1 MFPVIRGTERRI
13 IFIGLKIVSLYDG
26 ISCGRVA
33 LERAGYTVSSY
44 HAFEIDKHAIAVSRY
59 QYPDIEHHGDVL
71 DADFYKFADMGIDLV
86 IGGSPCTFWSIA
98 KANREIDKS
107 GMGWKLFM
115 RFVEAVRQIKPRYFL
130 LENVASMP
138 NNIKAYI
145 SEELGCEPVLINS
158 ALVSAQSRKRLY
170 WTNIGGKLGVQQP
183 ADKGILLKDILES
196 GLPYQDKSHC
206 ITASYDG
213 AVFWNSIERKQR
225 SMVAEP
231 IVIKDKS
238 QTLLAQFY
246 KENANSLIKRKRH
259 GLIVAEEVGNGKI
272 PSVSEAIALA
282 DKSQTIL
289 STMHKE
295 NALSMMKRQKTGL
308 FVAHAV
314 DEIGAAFRTR
324 EDENGRFKRLE
335 VRHDGKMNALTTVQT
350 DTVVCSPVRIGE
362 IGKGGQGSRIYS
374 VQGKT
379 VSIMANGGGRGAKT
393 GLYKIDLP
401 DGDYAIRKL
410 TPVEAERCQTLPD
423 NYTAWGTDDK
433 GNTVKIS
440 NTQRYRAIG
449 NGFTADVIAHIL
461 THINNGGFVNERIF

>member
-1 MFPVIRGTERRI
+1 MSLSKGGNL
-13 IFIGLKIVSLYDG
+13 FIGLKIVSLYDG
-26 ISCGRVA
+26 ISCGRIA
-33 LERAGYTVSSY
+33 LENAGYTVFSY
-44 HAFEIDKHAIAVSRY
+44 HAFEIDKHAIAVSRF
-59 QYPDIEHHGDVL
+59 QYPDITHHGNVL
-71 DADFYKFADMGIDLV
+71 DADFYMLADTGIDLV

-107 GMGWKLFM
+107 GMGWRLFM

-138 NNIKAYI
+138 NNIKTYI
-145 SEELGCEPVLINS
+145 SEELDCEPVPINS

-170 WTNIGGKLGVQQP
+170 WTNITGINQP

-196 GLPYQDKSHC
+196 GLPDQDKSHC
-206 ITASYDG
+206 ITATYDG
-213 AVFWNSIERKQR
+213 AVFWNSLERKQR

-231 IVIKDKS
+231 
-238 QTLLAQFY
+238 
-246 KENANSLIKRKRH
+246 
-259 GLIVAEEVGNGKI
+259 
-272 PSVSEAIALA
+272 IALA

-289 STMHKE
+289 STLHKE
-295 NALSMMKRQKTGL
+295 NALSMMIRQKTGL
-308 FVAHAV
+308 FVAQPIV
-314 DEIGAAFRTR
+314 DGL
-324 EDENGRFKRLE
+324 GE
-335 VRHDGKMNALTTVQT
+335 VIS
-350 DTVVCSPVRIGE
+350 SPVRIGE
-362 IGKGGQGSRIYS
+362 IGKGGQGNRVYS

-423 NYTAWGTDDK
+423 NYTAWGIDDK

-461 THINNGGFVNERIF
+461 SHMKM